1 MVIIMENGTILKFH
15 IVFWIVVI
23 SVSLLD
29 TLTYI
34 ENILFLSLL
43 TGTIIILIYNSL
55 SFYLFY
61 FGLSRKVLI
70 KKKSVYTVLAGLVY
84 ITISGFTIVL
94 LSYYPFIYFYPSS
107 VPVKLT
113 HQDWVVT
120 YIYGVM
126 ASATI
131 FSILG
136 SLAKISL
143 IWYRS
148 RIRQIETEKQNL
160 TNELAMLRAQIN
172 PHFLFNT
179 LNNIKSLI
187 RSIPAKAVYSIDKLN
202 GIMDYML
209 YESSLEKVPLSNE
222 IRYIKNYLELERIR
236 YSDPGF
242 IVFSITGDYSG
253 VQVPPLIF
261 MPFIENSF
269 KHGNKLKHSP
279 GIIIKLDITERRIFF
294 STRNFTKENGG
305 SGNRNSGFGLPNI
318 RRRLDLLFDKN
329 YELKIE
335 PGGGEFNVK
344 LNFLIS

>member
-1 MVIIMENGTILKFH
+1 MENGTILKFH
-15 IVFWIVVI
+15 IIFWIVVI

-29 TLTYI
+29 TFTYI
-34 ENILFLSLL
+34 ENILFLPLL

-61 FGLSRKVLI
+61 YILSQKLLRK
-70 KKKSVYTVLAGLVY
+70 KYAVYTVLAGLVY
-84 ITISGFTIVL
+84 ITISGFSVVL
-94 LSYYPFIYFYPSS
+94 LSYYPFIYFYPPD
-107 VPVKLT
+107 VPVKFT

-126 ASATI
+126 ASGTI
-131 FSILG
+131 YSILG
-136 SLAKISL
+136 SLARISL

-148 RIRQIETEKQNL
+148 KIKQMETEKQNL

-187 RSIPAKAVYSIDKLN
+187 KSIPAKAVYSIDKLN

-236 YSDPGF
+236 YTDPDY

-269 KHGNKLKHSP
+269 KHGNKLKPSP
-279 GIIIKLDITERRIFF
+279 GIIIKMDITESRILF
-294 STRNFTKENGG
+294 STKNFTKENNS
-305 SGNRNSGFGLPNI
+305 SGNKNSGFGLPNI

-335 PGGGEFNVK
+335 PGSSEFIVK